1 MIEHDQ
7 FMALINAEDF
17 DPDANDDDDF
27 NDRLTLLGEKET
39 LTTILEKYKEY
50 MENSIQKVEKDITK
64 RIKDEWNTIE
74 NRIKTNQ
81 HARNRAIVTEV
92 METCHAF
99 TGGIEQL
106 FE

>member
-50 MENSIQKVEKDITK
+50 MENSI
-64 RIKDEWNTIE
+64 
-74 NRIKTNQ
+74 
-81 HARNRAIVTEV
+81 
-92 METCHAF
+92 
-99 TGGIEQL
+99 
-106 FE
+106 